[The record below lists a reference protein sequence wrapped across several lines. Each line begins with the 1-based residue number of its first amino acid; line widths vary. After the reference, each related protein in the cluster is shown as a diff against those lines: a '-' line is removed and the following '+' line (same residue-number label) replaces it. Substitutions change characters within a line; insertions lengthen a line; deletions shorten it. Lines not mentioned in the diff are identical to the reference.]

1 MAVYGRCS
9 SWMQVRDSLKVKKK
23 QFFLMRSSHLQ
34 IFSKSCTYFILKCM
48 EILESQDHVFVA
60 SKSILAVLQIH
71 SKKTL
76 DQNNVHSQLDI
87 FPTGKLPLHPPPPL
101 SNVVQV
107 HNKHFNFQE
116 LNLRYS
122 SKYLRNHLSEL

>member
-23 QFFLMRSSHLQ
+23 KQFFLMRPSHLQ

-76 DQNNVHSQLDI
+76 D
-87 FPTGKLPLHPPPPL
+87 
-101 SNVVQV
+101 
-107 HNKHFNFQE
+107 
-116 LNLRYS
+116 
-122 SKYLRNHLSEL
+122 